1 MICLS
6 PDKEK
11 ILLTQLYGKEK
22 NILVAGYVN
31 PGLEAEEAV
40 VREVKEELGVS
51 TKSLRFNHSHF
62 YASSETLMLNFEVVL
77 NREDLPPNWE
87 IDSYRFYAKEDARKA
102 VVQGSLAHD
111 FLNGYLDGVYS
122 FGDKKWTE
130 KRYITFSIT

>member
-1 MICLS
+1 MIRLS

-11 ILLTQLYGKEK
+11 ILLTQQYGKEK

-62 YASSETLMLNFEVVL
+62 YALSETLMLSFEVVL
-77 NREDLPPNWE
+77 NTEDLHPNWE
-87 IDSYRFYAKEDARKA
+87 I
-102 VVQGSLAHD
+102 
-111 FLNGYLDGVYS
+111 NP
-122 FGDKKWTE
+122 
-130 KRYITFSIT
+130 